1 MLLVLHGQPKTP
13 KDDRMDE
20 VQHVFTSHPA
30 VHVTLCT
37 LEVNLNEY
45 YIILFILYYTLYSL
59 P

>member
-30 VHVTLCT
+30 VHVTLRT
-37 LEVNLNEY
+37 LEVNLND
-45 YIILFILYYTLYSL
+45 YIILFILYYTLL
-59 P
+59 